1 MLLNI
6 VLHPSLQFTG
16 LLGWLPLI
24 PFIPRHAEPHQHS
37 QASDA
42 SISKR

>member
-16 LLGWLPLI
+16 LLPLI
-24 PFIPRHAEPHQHS
+24 PFIPRHTEPHQHS
-37 QASDA
+37 QALDA